1 MSKAKE
7 LAREVISQMEEI
19 QRQVMNNNSLSGFTK
34 DWQSGFNHAMIELR
48 NRLNDAVL
56 SEPEPLKG
64 WIEVEY
70 HNSPT
75 AFLPINQIMVNDWS
89 DGKCSVVPISFLSSD
104 RYNSHEFMAIESY
117 DSIKQKIRGAS

>member
-19 QRQVMNNNSLSGFTK
+19 QRQVMNNNCLSGFTK

-64 WIEVEY
+64 WIEIGETPYRQLLHLYSGKIFEEY
-70 HNSPT
+70 AERVRVQGYGGYIDQN
-75 AFLPINQIMVNDWS
+75 
-89 DGKCSVVPISFLSSD
+89 ISFD
-104 RYNSHEFMAIESY
+104 DFKA
-117 DSIKQKIRGAS
+117 KIREAS